1 MSKYFVRSNKTG
13 LMVEKFDTFDEA
25 LAAID
30 GYMKKDWDAG
40 NRKLDLYNVVDEDR
54 NVIHRYLVK
63 ITQEDGSSKYAGP
76 IICRED
82 YTGKDYARDHGINGS
97 VSFEVFS

>member
-13 LMVEKFDTFDEA
+13 LMVEKFDAFDEA

-82 YTGKDYARDHGINGS
+82 YTGDDYARDHGIMGT
-97 VSFEVFS
+97 VSLEVFS

>member
-1 MSKYFVRSNKTG
+1 
-13 LMVEKFDTFDEA
+13 MVEKLDTFDEA

-30 GYMKKDWDAG
+30 GYMKKDWDTG

-82 YTGKDYARDHGINGS
+82 YTGKDYARDHGITGS
-97 VSFEVFS
+97 VSLEVFS